1 MLKIVYTI
9 FASIS
14 GYFISGYLNLKL
26 SYLIALFLF
35 VLILIGKKMDE
46 RSNALSRG
54 NRAILMIFSCL
65 LSFSIILGDH
75 IHVEDAYSG
84 TIEKNYM
91 LPFDFF
97 DLVAAFFIT
106 FGIYELIKFLFLI
119 INQFVKSKKI
129 SFAAENKIS
138 IKLVVIICICIFVAW
153 LPYLIVYYPGYIFGD
168 TLYSILQAIGSSP
181 LDNHHPVFY
190 TLFIKICL
198 KIGNFLGGGNTL
210 GCAIYCLVQM
220 LYMSIC
226 ISYVTAWLYSRFK
239 LPKLFLIILLMFYG
253 ITPYFAQLSIA
264 MWKDPIFST
273 TLAVLTV
280 ILADI
285 VLKKDIL
292 KKTLSFWL
300 IYVFLLLILI
310 FVRNN
315 GIYIA
320 FFMSFMTFLICI
332 MDREKE
338 NSSFWKR
345 LGICTLG
352 IVVCSQIIIGPVYD
366 KMGIGKEK
374 VESYGIFLNQMAR
387 VVAYDGNMSEDDKE
401 YMNQLLPLDLYK
413 STYTPC
419 CVDLLKWNQDF
430 NAAGLEKDFFK
441 TYFSMLFKNPVIFF
455 EGWMFQTYGYWT
467 VNCDEI
473 NEYYANITSGVPR
486 NLNPDI
492 YQEELN
498 MYGIKLNGHVTN
510 NLLAK
515 IFPATDGAIPIG
527 VINWGIG
534 LLIVFLVIKKQKY
547 LLISLAPSIG
557 LIITLVAASPI
568 SYWPRYAAA
577 EQYLIPFYA
586 ALYILAFSSEKTNI
600 KENQNG

>member
-1 MLKIVYTI
+1 MLKLLYAV
-9 FASIS
+9 FAGIS
-14 GYFISGYLNLKL
+14 SYFISGYLNLKL
-26 SYLIALFLF
+26 SYLTALIFF
-35 VLILIGKKMDE
+35 VLMLIGKKMDE
-46 RSNALSRG
+46 RSDVLSKG

-65 LSFSIILGDH
+65 FSLSIVLGDH

-91 LPFDFF
+91 LPFDFL
-97 DLVAAFFIT
+97 DLIAAFFIA
-106 FGIYELIKFLFLI
+106 FGIYELIKFGFLI
-119 INQFVKSKKI
+119 INRLAKTIKI
-129 SFAAENKIS
+129 FFMPENKIS
-138 IKLVVIICICIFVAW
+138 IKLVVIIGICIFAAW

-190 TLFIKICL
+190 TLFIKACL

-210 GCAIYCLVQM
+210 GCAIYCLIQM

-226 ISYVTAWLYSRFK
+226 ISYVTSWLYSRFK
-239 LPKLFLIILLMFYG
+239 LSKFFLIILLMFYG

-280 ILADI
+280 LLADI
-285 VLKKDIL
+285 VLKKDVL
-292 KKTLSFWL
+292 KKQLSFWL
-300 IYVFLLLILI
+300 IYVFLLLVLI

-320 FFMSFMTFLICI
+320 FFMSFMTFAICI
-332 MDREKE
+332 MDRKNE
-338 NSSFWKR
+338 NSTFWKR
-345 LGICTLG
+345 IGICTLG
-352 IVVCSQIIIGPVYD
+352 IVVGSQVIIGPVYD
-366 KMGIGKEK
+366 KMGIRKEK

-387 VVAYDGNMSEDDKE
+387 VAAYDGNMSEDDKE
-401 YMNQLLPLDLYK
+401 YMDQLLSLELYK

-419 CVDLLKWNQDF
+419 CVDLLKWNQEF
-430 NAAGLEKDFFK
+430 NAAPLEKDFFK
-441 TYFSMLFKNPVIFF
+441 TYFSMLIKNPGIFF

-486 NLNPDI
+486 NLNPDT

-498 MYGIKLNGHVTN
+498 MYGIELTGHVTN
-510 NLLAK
+510 DLLTK
-515 IFPATDGAIPIG
+515 IFPATDAAIPIG

-534 LLIVFLVIKKQKY
+534 LLFVFIVIKKQKK
-547 LLISLAPSIG
+547 LLIPLAPSIG
-557 LIITLVAASPI
+557 LIITLVVASPI

-577 EQYLIPFYA
+577 EQYLIPFYTVFC
-586 ALYILAFSSEKTNI
+586 ILAFSEKTNI